1 MKKGLYLFFTFC
13 FFAGYTFAQ
22 KTIVEDI
29 NTAKWGQGD
38 VKVMQDET
46 VRDRIA
52 IRYDTPADSVES
64 GGQIR
69 SSSVPVRGGGYKIQV
84 FMGNNQQQSKR
95 EAESKQAQIRNA
107 YPELQT
113 SIEFNSPFWR
123 LRVIN
128 IATKGDAQLI
138 LTELKKQF
146 PSFGKEMYVVPPNR

>member
-1 MKKGLYLFFTFC
+1 MKKGLCLFFTFC
-13 FFAGYTFAQ
+13 LFATYTYAQ

-46 VRDRIA
+46 IQNRIA
-52 IRYDTPADSVES
+52 IRYDNSEDSIEDV
-64 GGQIR
+64 QIR
-69 SSSVPVRGGGYKIQV
+69 SSSPIKGGGYKIQI
-84 FMGNNQQQSKR
+84 FMGNDQQQSKR
-95 EAESKQAQIRNA
+95 EAESKQAQIKNA

-113 SIEFNSPFWR
+113 SIAFNSPFWR

-128 IATKGDAQLI
+128 IATKEDAQLI

-146 PSFGKEMYVVPPNR
+146 PSFGKEMYIIPPNR

>member
-13 FFAGYTFAQ
+13 LFTGYAFTQ

-29 NTAKWGQGD
+29 NTPKRGQGD
-38 VKVMQDET
+38 VKVMQDEAI
-46 VRDRIA
+46 RNRIA
-52 IRYDTPADSVES
+52 IRYDNSADSI
-64 GGQIR
+64 GDGQIR
-69 SSSVPVRGGGYKIQV
+69 SSSTPIKGGGYIIQV
-84 FMGNNQQQSKR
+84 FMGNDQQQSKR
-95 EAESKQAQIRNA
+95 EAESKQAQIKNA

-113 SIEFNSPFWR
+113 SIAFNSPFWR

-128 IATKGDAQLI
+128 IATKEDAQLI